1 MLGAQLLSHPE
12 FWLLVGLA
20 TLLFMLHSLV
30 VKGFDSTEAWVPAL
44 AGRLF
49 NHTELDFPLLS
60 FIFPY
65 SVFMEDLMVKNMGLG
80 ARLTKH

>member
-20 TLLFMLHSLV
+20 TFLFMLHSLV
-30 VKGFDSTEAWVPAL
+30 VKGFDSTEAWIPAL
-44 AGRLF
+44 VGRLF
-49 NHTELDFPLLS
+49 NHTELTFLS

-65 SVFMEDLMVKNMGLG
+65 SVLMEDLMVKNMCLG